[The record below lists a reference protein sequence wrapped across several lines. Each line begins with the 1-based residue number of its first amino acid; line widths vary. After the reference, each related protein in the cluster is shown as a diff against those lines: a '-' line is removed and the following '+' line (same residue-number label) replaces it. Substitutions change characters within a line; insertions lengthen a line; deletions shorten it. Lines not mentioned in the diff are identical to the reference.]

1 MKTIRILALTATA
14 AALTACSNDYEAA
27 SSYPSDNIVRVTAS
41 VGDAATRASYNE
53 SNLEE
58 FGLCII
64 NELDSNYSYHGV
76 KITKDAS
83 TNTWKPETQ
92 MLWKNAQSPVHV
104 VAFTNAPGVNAFIT
118 TPGIT
123 SCCCGTIYNYVEE
136 VQSDSTDRRCDFL
149 VYKKLYFDPSKD
161 LDQNGCIPI
170 KFSHL
175 LSQLNI
181 NLTFGT
187 EFNEGQTGGYLTQN
201 PITDIKVG
209 GSIINAVSNFWP
221 STGNITITTDS
232 RYTAS
237 NVTPHEVAGTFTE
250 ASVNSEN
257 AKVQYSCILVP
268 QTIKAGEFS
277 VTFTAGGK
285 VYVWKSSADFTLESG
300 NKHTLNLAVG
310 KEVVKMGTFS
320 VKAWDDTPSAETLA
334 TE

>member
-1 MKTIRILALTATA
+1 MKTIKILALTAMT
-14 AALTACSNDYEAA
+14 AALTACSNDDEVIIN
-27 SSYPSDNIVRVTAS
+27 YPSDNIVRVTAS
-41 VGDAATRASYNE
+41 VGEAATRASYNE
-53 SNLEE
+53 SNLTE

-64 NELDSNYSYHGV
+64 NNLDSNYSYHGV

-123 SCCCGTIYNYVEE
+123 SCCCGTIYNYVEQD
-136 VQSDSTDRRCDFL
+136 QSDASDRSCDFL
-149 VYKKLYFDPSKD
+149 VYKKENFDPSKD

-221 STGNITITTDS
+221 STGDITTSAD
-232 RYTAS
+232 AS
-237 NVTPHEVAGTFTE
+237 CNAYDVTPHEVAGTFTE

-268 QTIKAGEFS
+268 QQISAGNFG
-277 VTFTAGGK
+277 VTFTIDGK
-285 VYVWKSSADFTLESG
+285 LYVWKSSADFTLESG
-300 NKHTLNLAVG
+300 HQHALNLIIG
-310 KEVVKMGTFS
+310 KDVVELGTFS
-320 VKAWDDTPSAETLA
+320 VKPWDDAATETLE